1 LVSVYSCRAAKAILI
16 AQLHARITGAEL
28 RNLILY
34 SDQNYWRGEG
44 LLIPRDFK
52 FLRPWMRGALIWFA
66 LSLIVVLEHLKTESP
81 DHLFEF
87 CLLLSLLWMEFGFAG
102 IFHNLIKEQGR
113 RIAPLLLTTVL
124 PPLLLFLVSFY
135 AAWWM
140 GMPLQA
146 FLP

>member
-1 LVSVYSCRAAKAILI
+1 M
-16 AQLHARITGAEL
+16 
-28 RNLILY
+28 
-34 SDQNYWRGEG
+34 
-44 LLIPRDFK
+44 IPRDFK

-135 AAWWM
+135 AAWRM
-140 GMPLQA
+140 GIPLQA
-146 FLP
+146 FY